1 MVARSK
7 VDYRMEFLA
16 LKRKLLTLL
25 DNSSSQPLKEAV
37 AGRALVVE
45 TRDIFCES
53 VQSGEI

>member
-25 DNSSSQPLKEAV
+25 DNSSQPLKEAV